1 MNIDECRAKY
11 EREALVAFIDILG
24 FQSMVKNGMREE
36 ILEFLYLIRNF
47 NAEYQADLHITQEAW
62 LTGKVQPRIS
72 SFSDHIIISLPFEL
86 TDFPENFNNRRS
98 VLFHHLGTLNE
109 YITHFQLLGLER
121 NILLRGAI
129 ALGPHYHDWENNLI
143 YGSPLIESITY
154 ETKLATYP
162 RVVLAESLL
171 INGANIF
178 NIPEDESHM
187 HPISSA
193 FRLDFDGL
201 FHVDYLELAFTLF
214 SENKLTEV
222 KGIIEKGIKD
232 SQNNFNIL
240 TKWKW
245 LASYFNTKTVSFK
258 TPEQPKPSHIYK
270 NIDPIP
276 LRHGTGKLTMIES

>member
-1 MNIDECRAKY
+1 M
-11 EREALVAFIDILG
+11 
-24 FQSMVKNGMREE
+24 
-36 ILEFLYLIRNF
+36 
-47 NAEYQADLHITQEAW
+47 
-62 LTGKVQPRIS
+62 
-72 SFSDHIIISLPFEL
+72 
-86 TDFPENFNNRRS
+86 
-98 VLFHHLGTLNE
+98 FHHLGTLNE

-162 RVVLAESLL
+162 RVVLAEFLL

-187 HPISSA
+187 YPISTA

-201 FHVDYLELAFTLF
+201 FHVDYLELAFSLL
-214 SENKLTEV
+214 SEDKLTEI
-222 KGIIEKGIKD
+222 KGIIENGIKD
-232 SQNNFNIL
+232 NQNNFNIL

-258 TPEQPKPSHIYK
+258 TPEQTKPNHIYK
-270 NIDPIP
+270 NIDPIS
-276 LRHGTGKLTMIES
+276 LRYDADKLKIFES